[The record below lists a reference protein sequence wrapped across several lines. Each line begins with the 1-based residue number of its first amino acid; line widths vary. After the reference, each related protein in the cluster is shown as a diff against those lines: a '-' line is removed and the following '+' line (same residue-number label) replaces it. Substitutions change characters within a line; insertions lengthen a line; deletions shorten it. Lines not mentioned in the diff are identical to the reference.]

1 MTNSTHEAF
10 IIDAVRTPRG
20 KRNGAFA
27 QTHAIDLAVAPLK
40 ALVERNKLDPNLIGE
55 VIYGC
60 VSQRGEQDNVIAREA
75 VLGAG
80 LPLEVAGY
88 TVNRFCGSGLTAVN
102 AAAHAVMSGQEDLM
116 IAGGV
121 EHMTRVPMAIDF
133 DVGESS
139 FGRRFPDLVPQG
151 ISAEM
156 IAERYGFTR
165 RQLDEFAA
173 ESQTRAARAWE
184 EKRFAKGV
192 IPVPVRTADGGTAVV
207 DKDEHLR
214 PGTTADKLAALKPVF
229 KTDGVIHA
237 GNSSGI
243 VDGAGAVLIASRKGL
258 EKTGLKPR
266 GRIIATAQIGDDP
279 VIMLLAPIPVTR
291 KICAKAN
298 IPLKKIDLYEV
309 NEAFAPVPLAWL
321 HDLKNEGAD
330 WNKLNVNGGAI
341 ALGHP
346 IGATGAMLV
355 GTILDELERTDKK
368 YGLVTLCT
376 GHGMAPA
383 AIIERL

>member
-1 MTNSTHEAF
+1 MTDAY

-20 KRNGAFA
+20 KRNGSLAL
-27 QTHAIDLAVAPLK
+27 THAIDLAIAPLQ
-40 ALVERNKLDPNLIGE
+40 ALIDRNKVDPKLIDD

-80 LPLEVAGY
+80 LPLTVPGY
-88 TVNRFCGSGLTAVN
+88 TVNRFCGSGLTATI
-102 AAAHAVMSGQEDLM
+102 AAAHACMSGQEDVM

-133 DVGESS
+133 NVGESQ
-139 FGRRFPDLVPQG
+139 FGQRFPDLVPQG

-156 IAERYGFTR
+156 IAEKYQFTR
-165 RQLDEFAA
+165 RQVDEYAA
-173 ESQTRAARAWE
+173 ESQKRAARAWE
-184 EKRFAKGV
+184 EKRFAKGI
-192 IPVPVRTADGGTAVV
+192 IPVKAKNQEGKEFLFE
-207 DKDEHLR
+207 KDEHMR
-214 PGTTADKLAALKPVF
+214 PTTTVETLANLKPSF
-229 KTDGVIHA
+229 KMDGVIHA

-243 VDGAGAVLIASRKGL
+243 VDGAGAVLITSKRGA
-258 EKTGLKPR
+258 EKLGLKPR
-266 GRIIATAQIGDDP
+266 GRIVATAQLGDDP
-279 VIMLLAPIPVTR
+279 VIMLLGPIPATR
-291 KICAKAN
+291 KILAKAGLE
-298 IPLKKIDLYEV
+298 LKDIDLVEL

-321 HDLKNEGAD
+321 HDLKDEGATWD
-330 WNKLNVNGGAI
+330 KLNVNGGAI

-355 GTILDELERTDKK
+355 GTLLDELERTGKR

>member
-1 MTNSTHEAF
+1 MSEAY

-20 KRNGAFA
+20 KRNGSLAH
-27 QTHAIDLAVAPLK
+27 THAIDLAIAPLK
-40 ALVERNKLDPNLIGE
+40 AIVERNKLDPALIDE

-60 VSQRGEQDNVIAREA
+60 VSQRGEQDNVISREA

-80 LPLEVAGY
+80 FPLEVAGY
-88 TVNRFCGSGLTAVN
+88 VLNRFCGSGLTSVN
-102 AAAHAVMSGQEDLM
+102 AAAHAVMSGQEDLI

-133 DVGESS
+133 DVGESA
-139 FGRRFPDLVPQG
+139 FGKRFPDLVPQG

-156 IAERYGFTR
+156 IAEKYGFTR
-165 RQLDEFAA
+165 REVDEFAA
-173 ESQTRAARAWE
+173 ESQRRAALAWE
-184 EKRFAKGV
+184 EKRFGKGILSMKV
-192 IPVPVRTADGGTAVV
+192 KNAEGAEVTFER
-207 DKDEHLR
+207 DEHLR
-214 PGTTADKLAALKPVF
+214 PGTTADTLAKLKTVF
-229 KTDGVIHA
+229 KDDGVIHA

-243 VDGAGAVLIASRKGL
+243 VDGAGTVLIASKKGL

-266 GRIIATAQIGDDP
+266 ARIVATAQIGSDP

-291 KICAKAN
+291 KICAKAG
-298 IPLKKIDLYEV
+298 IKLKDIDLYEV
-309 NEAFAPVPLAWL
+309 NEAFGPVPMAWL
-321 HDLKNEGAD
+321 KDLKDEGASWD
-330 WNKLNVNGGAI
+330 KLNVNGGAI

-355 GTILDELERTDKK
+355 GTLLDELERTGKR

>member
-1 MTNSTHEAF
+1 MSEAY
-10 IIDAVRTPRG
+10 IVDAVRTPRG
-20 KRNGAFA
+20 KRNGSLA
-27 QTHAIDLAVAPLK
+27 QTHPIDLAVAPLK
-40 ALVERNKLDPNLIGE
+40 ALVDRNNLDPNVIGD

-75 VLGAG
+75 ALGAG

-88 TVNRFCGSGLTAVN
+88 TVNRFCGSGLTAVV
-102 AAAHAVMSGQEDLM
+102 AAAHAVLSGQEDVM

-133 DVGESS
+133 NVGDSS
-139 FGRRFPDLVPQG
+139 FARRFPDLVPQG

-156 IAERYGFTR
+156 IAEKYGFTR
-165 RQLDEFAA
+165 GQVDEFAA
-173 ESQTRAARAWE
+173 ESQRRAAIAWE
-184 EKRFAKGV
+184 EKRFAKGIV
-192 IPVPVRTADGGTAVV
+192 SMKVKSSEGAEIVFE
-207 DKDEHLR
+207 KDEHLR
-214 PGTTADKLAALKPVF
+214 PGTTVETLAKLKTSF

-243 VDGAGAVLIASRKGL
+243 VDGAGAVLVVSKKGL

-266 GRIIATAQIGDDP
+266 ARIVATAQIGSDP

-291 KICAKAN
+291 KITQKAG

-309 NEAFAPVPLAWL
+309 NEAFAPVPMAWL
-321 HDLKNEGAD
+321 KELKDEGASWD
-330 WNKLNVNGGAI
+330 KLNVNGGAI

-383 AIIERL
+383 VIIERI

>member
-1 MTNSTHEAF
+1 MSEAY

-20 KRNGAFA
+20 KRNGSLA
-27 QTHAIDLAVAPLK
+27 QTHAIDLAIAPLK
-40 ALVERNKLDPNLIGE
+40 AIVERNKLDPALIGE

-80 LPLEVAGY
+80 FPLEVAGY
-88 TVNRFCGSGLTAVN
+88 VLNRFCGSGLTAVN

-133 DVGESS
+133 NVGESL
-139 FGRRFPDLVPQG
+139 FGQRFPDLVPQG

-156 IAERYGFTR
+156 IAEKYGFTR
-165 RQLDEFAA
+165 QQLDEFAA
-173 ESQTRAARAWE
+173 ESQRRAALAWE
-184 EKRFAKGV
+184 EKRFAKG
-192 IPVPVRTADGGTAVV
+192 IVPVTVKTPDGGTAVLS
-207 DKDEHLR
+207 KDEHFR
-214 PGTTADKLAALKPVF
+214 PGTTPETLAKLKTVF

-243 VDGAGAVLIASRKGL
+243 VDGAGTVLIASKKGL

-266 GRIIATAQIGDDP
+266 ARIIATAQIGSDP
-279 VIMLLAPIPVTR
+279 VIMLLAPIPVTK
-291 KICAKAN
+291 KICQKAG
-298 IPLKKIDLYEV
+298 IKLKEIDLYEV
-309 NEAFAPVPLAWL
+309 NEAFAPVPMAWL
-321 HDLKNEGAD
+321 KELKDDGAD
-330 WNKLNVNGGAI
+330 WEKLNVNGGAI

-355 GTILDELERTDKK
+355 GTLLDELERTDKK

>member
-1 MTNSTHEAF
+1 MSEAF

-20 KRNGAFA
+20 KRNGSLAN
-27 QTHAIDLAVAPLK
+27 THAIDLAAAPLT
-40 ALVERNKLDPNLIGE
+40 ALVERNKLDPTLVDD

-80 LPLEVAGY
+80 FPLEVAGY
-88 TVNRFCGSGLTAVN
+88 TVNRFCGSGLTAVV
-102 AAAHAVMSGQEDLM
+102 AAAHAVLSGQEDVM
-116 IAGGV
+116 IGGGV
-121 EHMTRVPMAIDF
+121 EHMSRVPMAIDF
-133 DVGESS
+133 NVGESS

-156 IAERYGFTR
+156 IAEKYGFTR
-165 RQLDEFAA
+165 KECDEFAA
-173 ESQTRAARAWE
+173 ESQRRAALAWE
-184 EKRFAKGV
+184 EKRFAKSV
-192 IPVPVRTADGGTAVV
+192 IPMKVKNAQGEEITFE
-207 DKDEHLR
+207 KDEHLR
-214 PGTTADKLAALKPVF
+214 PGTSVETLAKLKTVF
-229 KTDGVIHA
+229 KDDGVIHA

-243 VDGAGAVLIASRKGL
+243 VDGAGAVLLASKKGL

-266 GRIIATAQIGDDP
+266 GRIVATAQIGSDP

-291 KICAKAN
+291 KITQKAG

-309 NEAFAPVPLAWL
+309 NEAFAPVPMAWL
-321 HDLKNEGAD
+321 KELKDDGAD
-330 WNKLNVNGGAI
+330 WSKLNVNGGAI

-368 YGLVTLCT
+368 YGLITLCT

>member
-1 MTNSTHEAF
+1 MSEAF

-20 KRNGAFA
+20 KRNGSLAN
-27 QTHAIDLAVAPLK
+27 THAIDVAAAPLT
-40 ALVERNKLDPNLIGE
+40 ALVHRNKLDPKAVDD

-80 LPLEVAGY
+80 FPLEVAGY
-88 TVNRFCGSGLTAVN
+88 TVNRFCGSGLTAVV
-102 AAAHAVMSGQEDLM
+102 AAAHAVLSGQEDVM
-116 IAGGV
+116 IGGGV

-133 DVGESS
+133 NVGESS

-156 IAERYGFTR
+156 IAEKYGFTR
-165 RQLDEFAA
+165 QQCDEFAA
-173 ESQTRAARAWE
+173 ESQRRAALAWE
-184 EKRFAKGV
+184 EKRFAKSVLSLKVKNAEGAEV
-192 IPVPVRTADGGTAVV
+192 TFE
-207 DKDEHLR
+207 KDEHLR
-214 PGTTADKLAALKPVF
+214 PGTSVETLAKLKPVF

-243 VDGAGAVLIASRKGL
+243 VDGAGAVLIASKKGL

-266 GRIIATAQIGDDP
+266 GRIVATAQIGSDP

-291 KICAKAN
+291 KITQKAG

-309 NEAFAPVPLAWL
+309 NEAFAPVPMAWL
-321 HDLKNEGAD
+321 KELKDDGAD
-330 WNKLNVNGGAI
+330 WSKLNVNGGAI

-368 YGLVTLCT
+368 YGLITLCT

-383 AIIERL
+383 VIIERL

>member
-1 MTNSTHEAF
+1 MNEAY
-10 IIDAVRTPRG
+10 IIDAVRTPRA
-20 KRNGAFA
+20 KRNGSFA

-40 ALVERNKLDPNLIGE
+40 ALVERNKLDPQLIGD

-88 TVNRFCGSGLTAVN
+88 TVNRFCGSGLTAVV
-102 AAAHAVMSGQEDLM
+102 AASHACLSGQEDVM

-139 FGRRFPDLVPQG
+139 FGKRFPNLVPQG

-156 IAERYGFTR
+156 IAERYGFSR
-165 RQLDEFAA
+165 RDVDEFAA
-173 ESQTRAARAWE
+173 ESQKRAAVAWE
-184 EKRFAKGV
+184 EKRFAKSI
-192 IPVPVRTADGGTAVV
+192 IPLAGI
-207 DKDEHLR
+207 DKDEHMR
-214 PGTTADKLAALKPVF
+214 PGTTADTLAKLKPSF
-229 KTDGVIHA
+229 KPDGVIHA

-243 VDGAGAVLIASRKGL
+243 VDGSGAVLIASKKGV

-266 GRIIATAQIGDDP
+266 GRIVATSQIGSDP

-291 KICAKAN
+291 KICAKAG
-298 IPLKKIDLYEV
+298 IKLKDIDLYEV
-309 NEAFAPVPLAWL
+309 NEAFAPVPMAWL
-321 HDLKNEGAD
+321 KDLKEDGAS
-330 WNKLNVNGGAI
+330 WERLNVNGGAI

-355 GTILDELERTDKK
+355 GTILDELERTGKR

-383 AIIERL
+383 AIIERIPT

>member
-1 MTNSTHEAF
+1 MSEAY
-10 IIDAVRTPRG
+10 ILDAVRTARG
-20 KRNGAFA
+20 KRNGGLS

-40 ALVERNKLDPNLIGE
+40 ALVDRNQLDPQLVGD

-80 LPLEVAGY
+80 LPLEVSGY
-88 TVNRFCGSGLTAVN
+88 TVNRFCGSGLTAVI
-102 AAAHAVMSGQEDLM
+102 AASHACMSGQEDVM

-133 DVGESS
+133 NVGESL
-139 FGRRFPDLVPQG
+139 FAQRFPNLVPQG

-156 IAERYGFTR
+156 IAEKYGFNR
-165 RQLDEFAA
+165 REIDEFAA
-173 ESQTRAARAWE
+173 ESQRRAAVAWE
-184 EKRFAKGV
+184 EKRFAKGI
-192 IPVPVRTADGGTAVV
+192 IPVKVKTPDGKEVLFE
-207 DKDEHLR
+207 KDEHLR
-214 PGTTADKLAALKPVF
+214 PGTTAESLAKLKPVF
-229 KTDGVIHA
+229 KDDGVIHA

-243 VDGAGAVLIASRKGL
+243 VDGAGAVLIASKKGV
-258 EKTGLKPR
+258 EKIGRKPR
-266 GRIIATAQIGDDP
+266 GRIVTTAQIGSDP

-291 KICAKAN
+291 KICAKAG
-298 IPLKKIDLYEV
+298 IKLKDIDLYEI
-309 NEAFAPVPLAWL
+309 NEAFAPVPMAWL
-321 HDLKNEGAD
+321 KELKEDGASWD
-330 WNKLNVNGGAI
+330 KLNVNGGAI

-355 GTILDELERTDKK
+355 GIILDELERTNKR